1 MSWRFSSQSCSLWLS
16 YCNSW
21 KWIKGLQSSLILIF
35 ISQYGMT
42 FTIYLFSPLQRTVAA
57 EKLLQMRCKL
67 GFSAHNGISWFL
79 PHQLLILDT
88 YIYML
93 WKFLFKEV
101 LCEFSLCLYCSM
113 WNVEHRS
120 SNTFAKFVESSRFVL
135 IL

>member
-1 MSWRFSSQSCSLWLS
+1 
-16 YCNSW
+16 
-21 KWIKGLQSSLILIF
+21 
-35 ISQYGMT
+35 MT

-79 PHQLLILDT
+79 AHQLLILDT

-101 LCEFSLCLYCSM
+101 YLNFLCVCIALCEMLSTDRVTPLQNLWKATDLF
-113 WNVEHRS
+113 
-120 SNTFAKFVESSRFVL
+120 
-135 IL
+135 